1 MTRLTPL
8 SSAPDKWDHLR
19 EQSHRIGS
27 DLAGAVGFVAL
38 AAARADSSEMK
49 LALCKLAG
57 LLREHAVVHCLLA
70 MPNDDQWI
78 DAAGYLQELGEAVSR
93 SRLDPMNIRLL
104 LSADTL
110 SLEAERCWRMG
121 IVVHELLT
129 NSVRHAC
136 FDGRDGQIAIK
147 LTRYASFVTC
157 KVVDN
162 GAGSAQVKMGHG
174 LHNAAHFAASLG
186 GQIEHGF
193 GADWTSFSLV
203 FPLTQYEQQVNR
215 GFRRPRTA
223 RKDRPTR
230 RWPPTPAADLR
241 IAFTPVSAQL

>member
-1 MTRLTPL
+1 MACLTPL
-8 SSAPDKWDHLR
+8 SSVPDEWSLLR
-19 EQSHRIGS
+19 DQSHRIGS
-27 DLAGAVGFVAL
+27 DLAGAIAVVAL
-38 AAARADSSEMK
+38 ATARADDSEVK
-49 LALCKLAG
+49 LAFCKLAG
-57 LLREHAVVHCLLA
+57 LLHEQALVHSLLA
-70 MPNDDQWI
+70 VPNDDRWI
-78 DAAGYLQELGEAVSR
+78 DAAGYLQELGEAVRR

-104 LSADTL
+104 LSAEAL

-136 FDGRDGQIAIK
+136 FDGRNGQIAIK
-147 LTRYASFVTC
+147 LMRYASFVTC

-162 GAGSAQVKMGHG
+162 GAGSARVEMGRG
-174 LHNAAHFAASLG
+174 LHNAAHVAASLG

-193 GADWTSFSLV
+193 GADWTTFSLV

-215 GFRRPRTA
+215 GFRRPRAA

-230 RWPPTPAADLR
+230 RWPPTPATDLR
-241 IAFTPVSAQL
+241 AALTPVSA